1 MQNSFIP
8 NILKEKFILFGKYIK
23 IITYFFISVFLFL
36 SLLSFDIN
44 DDSFLSKSSM
54 PTNNIFGDAGS
65 YISSFII
72 YTFGIMGYFI
82 VIFFFNYALTTFF
95 NKELRYLFIRLFVF
109 LISLVL
115 IPQVFLQNQIS
126 IEYYAALSE
135 WGSIS
140 NFLYNFSNNVY
151 VSYTLSLLGVCLFL
165 LSQNSNYITGQIIS
179 VDGGSS
185 IN

>member
-82 VIFFFNYALTTFF
+82 VIFF
-95 NKELRYLFIRLFVF
+95 
-109 LISLVL
+109 
-115 IPQVFLQNQIS
+115 S
-126 IEYYAALSE
+126 I
-135 WGSIS
+135 
-140 NFLYNFSNNVY
+140 
-151 VSYTLSLLGVCLFL
+151 TL
-165 LSQNSNYITGQIIS
+165 
-179 VDGGSS
+179 
-185 IN
+185 